1 VELELEL
8 ELLEELL
15 LELELE
21 LEEEDGAEGKMN
33 PPSEAV
39 GARYSMRVY
48 SPPPMVVAS
57 RHCCACRV
65 SGV

>member
-8 ELLEELL
+8 ELLELELLL

-21 LEEEDGAEGKMN
+21 LDSGAEGKIN

-39 GARYSMRVY
+39 GARYSMRV
-48 SPPPMVVAS
+48 
-57 RHCCACRV
+57 
-65 SGV
+65 